1 MTIKALAGDTQYKW
15 VVLAVA
21 TLAQACACFFVQG
34 FGSIALNI
42 KQAMLLSDWQIGLL
56 VSAAQLVPLAG
67 LLVAG
72 ELLDRYSERFVVGI
86 GTLIVGAS
94 LCGASIA
101 SDYSIL
107 LMLFVILGLGYSTAQ
122 PGGSKS
128 VSGWFANKHLGFA
141 MGIRQAGLPL
151 GGAVATLLLPYIA
164 QRFSLQSAFF
174 YSGLIAIAG
183 GLFFMLLYRP
193 PPLKSAQAKKSV
205 NLKAAVV
212 ARLSMAKEPSMINI
226 MMSGVCLTASQYG
239 ISVFLVLYLYTSLEL
254 TSSLATTMFFIV
266 LGFGVIGRIV
276 LAAWSDQ
283 CRHGRFFPVLTC
295 LCGAAIAL
303 LLLPILHTSNSLIL
317 ALYMAF
323 TGFFTYGWYGPW
335 VAYIA
340 DSAPADRKGFALGMA
355 MTANQIGV
363 VLVPPTIGLAKDALG
378 TYSYGWYGLALLSLW
393 VFYNTQKRAK
403 MGAVTA
409 DR

>member
-1 MTIKALAGDTQYKW
+1 MTSREAKAGGAQYKW
-15 VVLAVA
+15 VVLLVA

-42 KQAMLLSDWQIGLL
+42 KQGMLLSDWQIGLL

-94 LCGASIA
+94 LCAASVA
-101 SDYSIL
+101 SDYSML

-128 VSGWFANKHLGFA
+128 VSSWFANKQLGFA

-151 GGAVATLLLPYIA
+151 GGAIATLLLPYIA
-164 QRFSLQSAFF
+164 QRFSFQFAFLC
-174 YSGLIAIAG
+174 SGLVAITG
-183 GLFFMLLYRP
+183 GLLFMLLYKS
-193 PPLKSAQAKKSV
+193 PPLKTVQAKKAV

-212 ARLSMAKEPSMINI
+212 ARLSMVTEPSMINI
-226 MMSGVCLTASQYG
+226 MMSGASLTASQYG
-239 ISVFLVLYLYTSLEL
+239 VSVFLVLYLHTSLGL
-254 TSSLATTMFFIV
+254 SASLATTMFFIV

-276 LAAWSDQ
+276 LAAWSDK

-295 LCGAAIAL
+295 LLGAGVAL
-303 LLLPILHTSNSLIL
+303 VLLPMLHTSNPLVL
-317 ALYMAF
+317 ALFMAF
-323 TGFFTYGWYGPW
+323 TGFFAYGWYGPW
-335 VAYIA
+335 VAYVA

-363 VLVPPTIGLAKDALG
+363 VLVPPTIGLAKDVLG
-378 TYSYGWYGLALLSLW
+378 TYSYGWYGLALLSVW
-393 VFYNTQKRAK
+393 VLYNTHKRANI
-403 MGAVTA
+403 GVVTT
-409 DR
+409 